1 MSDSIASRMS
11 RLRGTGAP
19 ASRISRFNSLLLF
32 AFLPVSFNICL
43 GQMRDVVCDDGYG
56 RFETKFGGVSVTV
69 GAERSGLLANR
80 SCSGAIAWDGR
91 TLPVAS
97 EASQVDIDVFGAD
110 VGLGTPVVAF
120 QVKKS
125 TADWDMTYS
134 IYSLQKPPRLLRTIS
149 GGDFFSAADTDLNGK
164 IEIWTGDVK
173 AVSGL
178 EGLVP
183 GELDFAP
190 TMVLRFEHDRL
201 VDVSAEFQSNF
212 DEQIAKVRT
221 QISAQDLS
229 DFRDSDGK
237 LIGTSPLAL
246 DRVHRLRTTKIR
258 VLEVVWSYLYSGRDQ
273 EAWRSLAAM
282 WPPGDVDRIRVAIS
296 KARANGIRSQING
309 VSTKGPRSHFTKHSY
324 IFDAI
329 TEPPDGNSGHFPF
342 VDTRPQ
348 PILLRRPAPPGIQ
361 QPLARSGQMVEV
373 VIDEAG
379 KVWSAKSVGASDDE
393 LVYAAK
399 EWKFVPAFTGG
410 RAVASRLRIDVSP
423 DR

>member
-1 MSDSIASRMS
+1 MS

-19 ASRISRFNSLLLF
+19 ASRIGRFNSLLLF
-32 AFLPVSFNICL
+32 GFLLVAFNICL
-43 GQMRDVVCDDGYG
+43 GQTHNVVCDDGYG
-56 RFETKFGGVSVTV
+56 RFETKFVDGVSVTV
-69 GAERSGLLANR
+69 GAERSGDLAKR
-80 SCSGAIAWDGR
+80 ACGAALAWDGR

-97 EASQVDIDVFGAD
+97 EASQVDIDVFGVD
-110 VGLGTPVVAF
+110 VGLGIPVVAF

-125 TADWDMTYS
+125 AADWDMTYT
-134 IYSLQKPPRLLRTIS
+134 IYSLQKPPRLLRTIA

-173 AVSGL
+173 AVTGL

-190 TMVLRFEHDRL
+190 TMALRFEHNRL
-201 VDVSAEFQSNF
+201 VDVSAEFQSHF
-212 DEQIAKVRT
+212 DEQIAKVRAKV
-221 QISAQDLS
+221 SAQDLS

-237 LIGTSPLAL
+237 LAGTSSLAL
-246 DRVHRLRTTKIR
+246 DRMHRLRTTKIR

-282 WPPGDVDRIRVAIS
+282 WPPGDVDRIRAAIS
-296 KARANGIRSQING
+296 NARARGIRSQIDG
-309 VSTKGPRSHFTKHSY
+309 VSTRGRRSHFTKHSY

-342 VDTRPQ
+342 VDTRPR
-348 PILLRRPAPPGIQ
+348 PILLRRPPPPGIQ
-361 QPLARSGQMVEV
+361 QPLGRSEQMVEL

-379 KVWSAKSVGASDDE
+379 KVWSAKAVGASDDE

-399 EWKFVPAFTGG
+399 EWKFVPGFTGG